1 MAVCCVR
8 CHVISAIVAKHYYI
22 KGIYKPLC
30 YVAHMIFGCSFLFIS
45 MDNTPNLTD
54 MVKHGLIRLVNDE
67 LSLFFKQLLN

>member
-1 MAVCCVR
+1 MWQTWRLSNC
-8 CHVISAIVAKHYYI
+8 
-22 KGIYKPLC
+22 LT
-30 YVAHMIFGCSFLFIS
+30 SFLFGS